1 MIVGARQPA
10 ERFTATRYDRQVR
23 EAALAVMSSSKYTA
37 LRQLNC
43 TVADGVLEISGTVP
57 SFYLKQLAQAAMMQ
71 LDGVGVVR
79 NLVHVTGES
88 PVVVAN
94 SCV

>member
-1 MIVGARQPA
+1 MIVVSRQPI
-10 ERFTATRYDRQVR
+10 ERFTATRYDRQLR
-23 EAALAVMSSSKYTA
+23 EAALAVMSSSKYTG

-43 TVADGVLEISGTVP
+43 TVVDGVLEISGTVP
-57 SFYLKQLAQAAMMQ
+57 SFYLKQLAQAAIMQ
-71 LDGVGVVR
+71 LDGVGAVR

-88 PVVVAN
+88 PVIVAK